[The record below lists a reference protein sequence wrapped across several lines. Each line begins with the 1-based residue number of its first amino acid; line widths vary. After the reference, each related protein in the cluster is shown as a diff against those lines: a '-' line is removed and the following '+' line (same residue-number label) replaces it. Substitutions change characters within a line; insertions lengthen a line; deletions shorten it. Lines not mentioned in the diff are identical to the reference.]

1 MRDIGQEREGVKE
14 RLICNEEKKVI
25 VFLPFLFHYGS
36 TGLRHQAWSSISI
49 PAGMKKTIID
59 LFFFPGP

>member
-25 VFLPFLFHYGS
+25 VCLPFLFHYGS
-36 TGLRHQAWSSISI
+36 TGLRHQA
-49 PAGMKKTIID
+49 
-59 LFFFPGP
+59 